1 MHESTTLNHE
11 RELLKVWDPFGAPG
25 AELVLSMDVLEG
37 FIVIIQHERLVDQ
50 VVPPVF
56 ERLDDGEELWL
67 SSVCFGVLM

>member
-1 MHESTTLNHE
+1 M
-11 RELLKVWDPFGAPG
+11 
-25 AELVLSMDVLEG
+25 LSMDVLEG